1 MNAAKLLSIVLPD
14 QKVTKVNVNA
24 NTTVGEVCDILI
36 KQVGATAQGEEFGIA
51 MDEIVFDRNSKIAK
65 IPAVYNSNSSFKFQ
79 QALINS
85 TIILYTG
92 QTHISK
98 DYVFSKCANT
108 KY

>member
-36 KQVGATAQGEEFGIA
+36 KQVGPIAQGEEFGIS

-65 IPAVYNSNSSFKFQ
+65 IPAVRKRNYKFKFQ
-79 QALINS
+79 
-85 TIILYTG
+85 
-92 QTHISK
+92 K
-98 DYVFSKCANT
+98 F
-108 KY
+108 KYQ